1 MTTCNLQPSTCPRCG
16 KPLQLK
22 CTGCACD
29 EIISP
34 LTPRQTEV
42 MREICKGK
50 IGKEI
55 GRDMGVSTRTVE
67 THIQLAK
74 RALGAR
80 NIVQAAVL
88 FSKLEPTP

>member
-1 MTTCNLQPSTCPRCG
+1 MTTTN
-16 KPLQLK
+16 
-22 CTGCACD
+22 
-29 EIISP
+29 P

-42 MREICKGK
+42 MREICQGK

-55 GRDMGVSTRTVE
+55 ANEMGVSTRTVE

-80 NIVQAAVL
+80 NIVQAAVM
-88 FSKLEPTP
+88 FSKHNDKLRDGGPVTPGFK